1 VTLST
6 KFESLVSSRS
16 KGTCPECGEVDPAA
30 MTSLGICYE
39 CLCRR
44 AGRSTTENH
53 HVFGQDDPLTTG
65 VPGNFHRGV
74 NVRQAARQPLLKQRS
89 EDPLVEAA
97 RLFTTIAELAEV
109 GADRAPRAGWE
120 WLSELLRII
129 ANASRSAADR
139 LLALY
144 GRLVEEHGPDWHR
157 ERRPPSSWT

>member
-74 NVRQAARQPLLKQRS
+74 NVRQAARQPLLKQHS
-89 EDPLVEAA
+89 DDLLVDTA
-97 RLFTTIAELAEV
+97 RLFTTIAELSEV
-109 GADRAPRAGWE
+109 GADWALRVEWE
-120 WLSELLRII
+120 WLSKLLRII
-129 ANASRSAADR
+129 ADASRSRADQH
-139 LLALY
+139 LALY
-144 GRLVEEHGPDWHR
+144 GRLVEEHGPEYHR
-157 ERRPPSSWT
+157 EDHPPPWT